1 MHKLWVEQAF
11 NKDTHAEPNYY
22 LYEAYLT
29 VHNGKQTQLC
39 QQKQL
44 HRLFKSVIVFINSG
58 AGY

>member
-1 MHKLWVEQAF
+1 VEQAF

-29 VHNGKQTQLC
+29 VHNGKQTQLY